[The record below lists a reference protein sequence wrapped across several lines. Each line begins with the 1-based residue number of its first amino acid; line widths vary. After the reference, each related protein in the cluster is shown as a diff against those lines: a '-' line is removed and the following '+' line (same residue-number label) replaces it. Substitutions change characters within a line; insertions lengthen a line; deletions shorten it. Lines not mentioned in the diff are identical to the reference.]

1 MKKHLTL
8 QNLGWVFTAFAS
20 IMMIMSGIQKIMGTE
35 EMVNNF
41 TYMKL
46 LPYLSLVGILELL
59 GVGFLLFKKT
69 SVYGAALIGSLM
81 SAAVVMHLAIIGSGA
96 LMPVMIGA
104 SAWLAY
110 FLREKIK

>member
-8 QNLGWVFTAFAS
+8 KNLGWLFTAFVAV
-20 IMMIMSGIQKIMGTE
+20 MMIMSGVQKVMGTE

-59 GVGFLLFKKT
+59 GVGFLVFKKT
-69 SVYGAALIGSLM
+69 TIYGAALIGSLM
-81 SAAVVMHLAIIGSGA
+81 SAAVVMHLSVIGSGA
-96 LMPVMIGA
+96 MMPAIIGA

-110 FLREKIK
+110 FLREKIS

>member
-8 QNLGWVFTAFAS
+8 KNLGWLFTAFVAV
-20 IMMIMSGIQKIMGTE
+20 MMIMSGVQKVMGTE

-46 LPYLSLVGILELL
+46 LPYLSLVGVLELL
-59 GVGFLLFKKT
+59 GVGFLLFDKT
-69 SVYGAALIGSLM
+69 TIYGAALIGSLM

-96 LMPVMIGA
+96 VMPAMIGA

-110 FLREKIK
+110 FLRQKIK

>member
-8 QNLGWVFTAFAS
+8 KNLGWLFTAFVAV
-20 IMMIMSGIQKIMGTE
+20 MMVMSGVQKVMGTA
-35 EMVNNF
+35 EMVGNF

-46 LPYLSLVGILELL
+46 LPYLSLVGVLELL
-59 GVGFLLFKKT
+59 GVGFLLFDKT
-69 SVYGAALIGSLM
+69 TIYGAALIGSLM

-96 LMPVMIGA
+96 MMPAMIGA

-110 FLREKIK
+110 FLRQKIK

>member
-8 QNLGWVFTAFAS
+8 KNLGWVFTAFAAV
-20 IMMIMSGIQKIMGTE
+20 MMIMSGVQKVMGTT

-46 LPYLSLVGILELL
+46 LPYLSLVGALELL
-59 GVGFLLFKKT
+59 GVGFLIFNRT
-69 SVYGAALIGSLM
+69 AIYGAALIGSLM

-96 LMPVMIGA
+96 LMPIMIGA
-104 SAWLAY
+104 SAWLGY
-110 FLREKIK
+110 FLREKIS